1 MINVRRAQEN
11 DSSDV
16 FKWRNDVITRKMSHT
31 KEAAEWE
38 GHSKWFTT
46 SLTHESRLLVMCE
59 ESHSS
64 SNVAIVRFDVEN
76 FRALISINLSPLM
89 RGRGLAKT
97 CLNSGVNFFKTEFPH
112 INYIDAEIKS
122 INLVS
127 RRAFESVGFQLVKET
142 NGVLYYENACR

>member
-1 MINVRRAQEN
+1 MINVRRAHEN

-16 FKWRNDVITRKMSHT
+16 FKWRNDEITQKMSHT
-31 KEAAEWE
+31 KEAVEWE

-46 SLTHESRLLVMCE
+46 SLTNESRLLVMCE
-59 ESHSS
+59 ESNSS

-76 FRALISINLSPLM
+76 FRALISINLSPRM

-97 CLNSGVNFFKTEFPH
+97 CLNSGVNFFKTEFPQ
-112 INYIDAEIKS
+112 INYIDAEIES
-122 INLVS
+122 INLFS
-127 RRAFESVGFQLVKET
+127 RRAFESVDFQLIKET